1 MEWIVPPVA
10 PAVVLSFLVGAFN
23 SCLYV
28 VLRGHVRPHVLAVV
42 PAAIIGAYI
51 GQAVGGRVG
60 DPVTVG
66 DFSLAWASVVSWVAI
81 LVVVSLASIMP
92 ERASD

>member
-1 MEWIVPPVA
+1 MESIVPPVA
-10 PAVVLSFLVGAFN
+10 PSIVLSVLVGTFN

-28 VLRGHVRPHVLAVV
+28 VLRGVVRPHLIAVV

-60 DPVTVG
+60 DPIQIG
-66 DFSLAWASVVSWVAI
+66 DFSLVWATVLAWVGI

-92 ERASD
+92 DRDPD